1 MYRIKQDPD
10 GPLPCLFLFVVV
22 TAAATLWVVLL
33 LSGETVSELL
43 QVPDQKNYYRYI
55 MYKKPVVKV

>member
-1 MYRIKQDPD
+1 MDHFRVCFYI
-10 GPLPCLFLFVVV
+10 FVVV

-43 QVPDQKNYYRYI
+43 QVPDQKNYYLYI
-55 MYKKPVVKV
+55 MNKKPVV